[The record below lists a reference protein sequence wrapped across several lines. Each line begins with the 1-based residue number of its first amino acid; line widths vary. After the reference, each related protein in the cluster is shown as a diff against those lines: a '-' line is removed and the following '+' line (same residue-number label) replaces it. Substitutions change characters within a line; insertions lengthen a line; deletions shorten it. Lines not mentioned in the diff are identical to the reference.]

1 MFYKRRKDTEM
12 VSYDTT
18 QIWLYLSLILAVAA
32 IGITVVLG
40 VFAEA
45 VVRNRRTRLMC
56 RDALRTHYGRIA
68 LHH

>member
-1 MFYKRRKDTEM
+1 M

-32 IGITVVLG
+32 IGITLVLG

-45 VVRNRRTRLMC
+45 VVRNRRARLTRRESLH
-56 RDALRTHYGRIA
+56 TYYGRIA